1 MQPFEKI
8 KSLFLKQI
16 ITEDMV
22 PFLERELFYLECN
35 PEVAEGI
42 LLSYEKLKKSGKKTT
57 NPSNSMVL
65 YALGLA
71 EKKPSKA
78 ITQSPTTLPDIDY
91 DTDARDPI
99 KNYLV
104 GKYGQDKVSLL
115 GTYNTLKTK
124 GAIKDVVRQL
134 RPGMSFDE
142 VNRITKKFDLLKRT
156 DFDQELEFYNATLEA
171 DPELRLWLDQN
182 KDIADAVVQL
192 IGNAKST
199 GIHAGGIVVSSEDI
213 KSIVPLTYERS
224 EHIWVTQPE
233 MADVE
238 WAGLIK
244 YDFLGLNTLQDLNKC
259 LKMVNERHKKNY
271 NLSNIPLDDKKVFD
285 EFTKGNT
292 VSIFQFNTPLAT
304 GILTRLKSIDSIND
318 LALITSIARPGPLN
332 MGMDQTF
339 IKRKNGEEK
348 ISYIHPSLEPHLKDT
363 YSIMVYQEQV
373 MSIVMDLGE
382 ISPNDSVIVLKAMG
396 KKQKDKLVK
405 FKQKFI
411 ANSQKKYEMSEKSA
425 SEIWDYIEAF
435 AEYGF
440 NKSHAIA
447 YGMLSYICAWLKY
460 YYPLEWVASV
470 LSNASKDDFKVM
482 YQHWNSFL
490 QKPDVIISK
499 DTYFIDDVAKKVVMP
514 LSAVNGV
521 GESALQAIVA
531 AQPYSSFEDFY
542 RRVEKR
548 KVNRSI
554 ILNLVFAGCFDKF
567 KPLDVSEN
575 KFRKELIKQFVEVKA
590 KIKKTTKQEKEQDKI
605 LLMEVDSMT
614 RGRIL
619 MKEIELLNFTA
630 FDYHSYYK
638 DKMTTVAKN
647 MFGKEAK
654 RPCDILTEKDKTDVV
669 IGGAIET
676 IEFKPIR
683 TGKFM
688 GKERAIIRFTNQGG
702 AVEVIIFPWVLEQD
716 DKAGGAL
723 RKITEL
729 TPMIIKGQVSIWNG
743 NFSVIY
749 KEGIQLA

>member
-1 MQPFEKI
+1 MEPYEKI
-8 KSLFLKQI
+8 KALFLKDR
-16 ITEDMV
+16 ITEETKSSLD
-22 PFLERELFYLECN
+22 RELFYLECN
-35 PEVAEGI
+35 PEVAEYI
-42 LLSYEKLKKSGKKTT
+42 LKSYEKLSKLGTKTS
-57 NPSNSMVL
+57 NPSNSMVI
-65 YALGLA
+65 YAIGLA
-71 EKKPSKA
+71 DKKPTKP
-78 ITQSPTTLPDIDY
+78 ITQSQTTLPDIDY
-91 DTDARDPI
+91 DTDARDQI

-104 GKYGQDKVSLL
+104 NKYGQDKVSLL
-115 GTYNTLKTK
+115 GTYNTLKIK

-134 RPGMSFDE
+134 RPKMAFED
-142 VNRITKKFDLLKRT
+142 VNKITKKFDLLKRT

-171 DPELRLWLDQN
+171 DPELKLWFDQN
-182 KDIADAVVQL
+182 KDISDAVVQL

-213 KSIVPLTYERS
+213 KTIVPLSYERN

-259 LKMVNERHKKNY
+259 LKLVNKRYNKSY
-271 NLSNIPLDDKKVFD
+271 NLSNIPLDDIKVFD
-285 EFTKGNT
+285 EFKKGNT

-304 GILTRLKSIDSIND
+304 GILTKLKSVDSLND

-348 ISYIHPSLEPHLKDT
+348 ISYLHPSLEPHLKDT
-363 YSIMVYQEQV
+363 YSIMVFQEQV
-373 MSIVMDLGE
+373 MSIVMDLGG
-382 ISPNDSVIVLKAMG
+382 ISPNDSVVVLKAMG

-411 ANSQKKYEMSEKSA
+411 SNSQKKYKMTEKLA

-447 YGMLSYICAWLKY
+447 YGMLSYICAWLKF
-460 YYPLEWVASV
+460 YYPLEWVAAV
-470 LSNASKDDFKVM
+470 LSNASKDDFKIM
-482 YQHWNSFL
+482 YQHWNEFL

-499 DTYFIDDVAKKVVMP
+499 DTYFIDDSSKKVVMP

-521 GESALQAIVA
+521 GESALNAIIA

-542 RRVEKR
+542 TRVEKR

-554 ILNLVFAGCFDKF
+554 VLNLIFSGCFDKF

-575 KFRKELIKQFVEVKA
+575 KFRKELVKKFIEFKG

-605 LLMEVDSMT
+605 LLMEIESMT

-630 FDYHSYYK
+630 FDYHTYYK
-638 DKMTTVAKN
+638 DKMTVVAKN

-654 RPCDILTEKDKTDVV
+654 KPFEILGEKDKTDVV

-683 TGKFM
+683 TGKYM

>member
-1 MQPFEKI
+1 MEPFEKI
-8 KSLFLKQI
+8 KSLFLKER
-16 ITEDMV
+16 ITEETG
-22 PFLERELFYLECN
+22 PLIERELFYLECN
-35 PEVAEGI
+35 PEVAEQI
-42 LLSYEKLKKSGKKTT
+42 LRAYEKLKKTGVKTS
-57 NPSNSMVL
+57 NPSNSMVI
-65 YALGLA
+65 YAIGLA
-71 EKKPSKA
+71 DKTPTKP

-91 DTDARDPI
+91 DTDARDQI

-104 GKYGQDKVSLL
+104 NKYGQDKVSLL
-115 GTYNTLKTK
+115 GTYNTLKVK

-134 RPGMSFDE
+134 RPKMPFEE
-142 VNRITKKFDLLKRT
+142 VNKITKKFDLLKRT

-182 KDIADAVVQL
+182 KDISDAVVQL

-213 KSIVPLTYERS
+213 KTIVPLSYERN
-224 EHIWVTQPE
+224 EHIWITQPE

-259 LKMVNERHKKNY
+259 LKMVNKRHNKSY
-271 NLSNIPLDDKKVFD
+271 NLSNIPIDDKKVFD

-304 GILTRLKSIDSIND
+304 GILTKLKSVDSLND

-348 ISYIHPSLEPHLKDT
+348 ISYLHPSLEPHLKDT
-363 YSIMVYQEQV
+363 YSIMVFQEQV
-373 MSIVMDLGE
+373 MSIVMDLGG
-382 ISPNDSVIVLKAMG
+382 ISANDSVVVLKAMG

-411 ANSQKKYEMSEKSA
+411 SNSQKKYQMTEKLA
-425 SEIWDYIEAF
+425 AEIWDYIEAF

-460 YYPLEWVASV
+460 YYPLEWVAAV

-482 YQHWNSFL
+482 YQHWNDFL

-499 DTYFIDDVAKKVVMP
+499 DTYFIDDASKKVVMP

-521 GESALQAIVA
+521 GESALQAIIA
-531 AQPYSSFEDFY
+531 AQPYKSFEDFY
-542 RRVEKR
+542 TRVEKR

-554 ILNLVFAGCFDKF
+554 VLNLIFAGCFDKF

-575 KFRKELIKQFVEVKA
+575 KFRKELVKKFVEVKA

-605 LLMEVDSMT
+605 LLMEIDSMT

-638 DKMTTVAKN
+638 DKMTVVAKN

-654 RPCDILTEKDKTDVV
+654 RPYEILNEKDKTDVV

-683 TGKFM
+683 TGKYM